1 MNYSLIESGVK
12 VDLHDETYEGWNG
25 DYNPDDSEDEL
36 LLRFDVSVLID
47 NEWEP
52 VDNGSYCTA
61 LPATVSTDKIN
72 LALNIIMREV
82 GDAVR
87 SGYSIKKVCENLSWI
102 SPSWLNNNPITV

>member
-12 VDLHDETYEGWNG
+12 VELHDETYEGWTG
-25 DYNPDDSEDEL
+25 DYNPDDPEDNL
-36 LLRFDVSVLID
+36 LLRFDVSVFSD
-47 NEWEP
+47 NEWQP

-61 LPATVSTDKIN
+61 LPATVSTDAIN

-87 SGYSIKKVCENLSWI
+87 SGASIKKTCENLSWI
-102 SPSWLNNNPITV
+102 SPSWLSNNSIAV